1 MHRTSENMYSNSRS
15 PIVIIGIPEL
25 HGGFVNFCAVRPERR
40 EHRGENKISYIS
52 PIVIS
57 IVVVDVLLG
66 GSGRVPV
73 SLLSFHFLENL
84 DAVLSLKSCTQD
96 YD

>member
-40 EHRGENKISYIS
+40 KHRGENEVSYIS

-66 GSGRVPV
+66 GSESVPLC
-73 SLLSFHFLENL
+73 SIQILENL
-84 DAVLSLKSCTQD
+84 DTSLLFKFFVSIR
-96 YD
+96 

>member
-57 IVVVDVLLG
+57 IVVVDIFLG
-66 GSGRVPV
+66 GSDSVPFSLCSLQFLEHLDT
-73 SLLSFHFLENL
+73 SLLFNFF
-84 DAVLSLKSCTQD
+84 VLIR
-96 YD
+96 